1 MQKNLIDSINSVPS
15 IEKNESQN
23 AVTVQDRKTAIIPM
37 SDYAAT
43 FAAHCMEERP
53 RISSGFESFD
63 IALNGGFSSDLY
75 IMAAETSTGKS
86 AIMMTLA
93 QNMAAAGID
102 VLYFALEMSRD
113 EFVARGISA
122 LSYQAY
128 REDCTPSKT
137 SVFPCFTAGDVLY
150 NRYDPV
156 GRKFTKVPFHQYR
169 PYADQYFSLYG
180 DHLHII
186 ESGMHGWI
194 AKDIANTVF
203 LWKKEHPASTVAVF
217 VDYLQNI
224 RADPEERSQQDRKTK
239 TDVCV
244 NTLKTLA
251 SQLSI
256 PVITISSV
264 SRSSYKG
271 KIGTESFKESG
282 DTEYTAGILLG
293 WNWLG
298 VTDERDQSRIS
309 SEKAACSERG
319 FRRMELDI
327 LKYRNSARDQSVLL
341 NYYPQYNFF
350 VEADADLWAAA
361 LAQSQSAQKF

>member
-1 MQKNLIDSINSVPS
+1 M
-15 IEKNESQN
+15 
-23 AVTVQDRKTAIIPM
+23 
-37 SDYAAT
+37 
-43 FAAHCMEERP
+43 
-53 RISSGFESFD
+53 
-63 IALNGGFSSDLY
+63 
-75 IMAAETSTGKS
+75 
-86 AIMMTLA
+86 
-93 QNMAAAGID
+93 
-102 VLYFALEMSRD
+102 
-113 EFVARGISA
+113 
-122 LSYQAY
+122 
-128 REDCTPSKT
+128 
-137 SVFPCFTAGDVLY
+137 
-150 NRYDPV
+150 
-156 GRKFTKVPFHQYR
+156 
-169 PYADQYFSLYG
+169 
-180 DHLHII
+180 
-186 ESGMHGWI
+186 
-194 AKDIANTVF
+194 
-203 LWKKEHPASTVAVF
+203 
-217 VDYLQNI
+217 
-224 RADPEERSQQDRKTK
+224 
-239 TDVCV
+239 CV

>member
-1 MQKNLIDSINSVPS
+1 MQKNSINSINSVPN
-15 IEKNESQN
+15 IEKNEFPN
-23 AVTVQDRKTAIIPM
+23 GVTVQEYKSMIIPM

-43 FAAHCMEERP
+43 FAAHCMEEKP

-113 EFVARGISA
+113 EFVARGISTI
-122 LSYQAY
+122 SYQTY
-128 REDCTPSKT
+128 RKDSTRSKPS
-137 SVFPCFTAGDVLY
+137 VLPCFTAGDILY

-156 GRKFTKVPFHQYR
+156 GRKFTKVPFQQYQA
-169 PYADQYFSLYG
+169 YANQYFSLYG

-194 AKDIANTVF
+194 AKDIANAVF
-203 LWKKEHPASTVAVF
+203 LWRKVHPAASVVVF
-217 VDYLQNI
+217 IDYLQNI
-224 RADPEERSQQDRKTK
+224 KADPEERSQQDRKSK

-244 NTLKTLA
+244 NTLKALSA
-251 SQLSI
+251 LLSI
-256 PVITISSV
+256 PVITISSI

-309 SEKAACSERG
+309 SEKEACSERG

-327 LKYRNSARDQSVLL
+327 LKYRNSARDQSILL
-341 NYYPQYNFF
+341 NYYPQYSFF
-350 VEADADLWAAA
+350 VESGVDPWTATLSQN
-361 LAQSQSAQKF
+361 QSVQKF

>member
-1 MQKNLIDSINSVPS
+1 
-15 IEKNESQN
+15 
-23 AVTVQDRKTAIIPM
+23 M

-43 FAAHCMEERP
+43 FAAHCMEEKP
-53 RISSGFESFD
+53 RISSGFDSLD
-63 IALNGGFSSDLY
+63 ITLNGGFSSDLY

-137 SVFPCFTAGDVLY
+137 SVLPCFTAGDILY
-150 NRYDPV
+150 HRYESML
-156 GRKFTKVPFHQYR
+156 RKFTKVPFQQYQA
-169 PYADQYFSLYG
+169 YADQYFGLYG

-194 AKDIANTVF
+194 AKDIANAVF
-203 LWKKEHPASTVAVF
+203 LWKKEHPTASVVVF

-224 RADPEERSQQDRKTK
+224 KADPEERSQQDRKTK

-298 VTDERDQSRIS
+298 VTDERDQIHINI
-309 SEKAACSERG
+309 EKTACNVRG

-341 NYYPQYNFF
+341 NYYPKYNFF
-350 VEADADLWAAA
+350 AESNADLWTDT
-361 LAQSQSAQKF
+361 LSQNQSVQKF